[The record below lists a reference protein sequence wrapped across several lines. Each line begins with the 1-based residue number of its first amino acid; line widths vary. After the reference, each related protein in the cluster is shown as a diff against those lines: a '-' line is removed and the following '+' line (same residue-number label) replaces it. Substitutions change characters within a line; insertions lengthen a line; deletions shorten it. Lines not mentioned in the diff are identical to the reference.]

1 MTAPGSRKNDVAR
14 LVHISMEGDRLEEAK
29 FFLRELPDKMGIAAS
44 RALNRTVQG
53 VRAETVRQVRQRYF
67 VQARRVRETMKISKA
82 SPGRLEAILVSRGG
96 NLPLSRFRVNPKAPV
111 RQRGVRVSARRRIRV
126 ANLKTTSPVRL
137 DRAFVARWRTGH
149 VGVYQ
154 WGKGKSKDRVLKE
167 KYGPSVP
174 GMAGSEN
181 VSGFILGKAQD
192 RMGRELSHEIGR
204 LLEEG

>member
-1 MTAPGSRKNDVAR
+1 MTAPGSRKND
-14 LVHISMEGDRLEEAK
+14 IAK
-29 FFLRELPDKMGIAAS
+29 FVHVSLESRQLDEAEAFLKRLPKGVERAAS

-67 VQARRVRETMKISKA
+67 VQAHRVRETMKISKA
-82 SPGRLEAILVSRGG
+82 SPGRLEAILISRGG
-96 NLPLSRFRVNPKAPV
+96 NLPLSRFRVVPKSPV
-111 RQRGVRVSARRRIRV
+111 RQKGVRVSARRRIRT
-126 ANLKTTSPVRL
+126 ADLKTTSPVQL

-181 VSGFILGKAQD
+181 VSGFILEKAKD